1 MAEDTQRRSS
11 NRGRPGYGREDVIRT
26 AVEAFN
32 DVGYEAMSMNALAG
46 RLGLT
51 KSAIYHHIS
60 SKEQI
65 LKEATDRALDTLDA
79 VVRSCEHSG
88 GTAEDRLRA
97 LLRGTTLALCHEAP
111 YVTLLLRLRGNSP
124 VELAALDRR
133 RQFTGYLIEL
143 VEEAQEEGAVR
154 PDLDAH
160 SVARLL
166 FGMVNSLTEWYN
178 PDGRLSPGELA
189 QVTEELAFQGVEA
202 RGTRPEK

>member
-1 MAEDTQRRSS
+1 MAEEKQRRTPV
-11 NRGRPGYGREDVIRT
+11 RGRPGYGREEVVRT

-60 SKEQI
+60 SKEEI

-79 VVRSCEHSG
+79 VVRECEHSG
-88 GTAEDRLRA
+88 GTARHKLHA
-97 LLRGTTLALCHEAP
+97 VVRGTTIALCHETP

-124 VELAALDRR
+124 VEVDALERR
-133 RQFTGYLIEL
+133 RDFTGYLMEL
-143 VEEAQEEGAVR
+143 VEEAQAEGAVR
-154 PDLDAH
+154 ADLDAH

-166 FGMVNSLTEWYN
+166 FGMVNSLTEWYS
-178 PDGRLSPGELA
+178 PDGRLSPEELA
-189 QVTEELAFQGVEA
+189 QIIERLAFQGIESH
-202 RGTRPEK
+202 RN